1 MQFARA
7 TTANFTASFLNIDDD
22 PLVAADP
29 NSNPSVVIKD
39 PAGTTVS
46 VGVGRPIG
54 GGKYVFGW
62 FVPEDAEINTVDRP
76 WTASWF
82 FLTDTGQNK
91 DFQETFNVVDKVE
104 PLPEEKKWT
113 YLVREGKSERLFLP
127 LSVIPEEIGIDIL
140 DASYNIVHSIA
151 TSPTEHVTTEVIS
164 EATQQTAISQRKIG
178 RMTRDGKYHFFF
190 DTEPLKQGE
199 YLIFWKVREQT
210 VSPEDEVQ
218 QLLRVPEMV
227 FWRLA
232 QPLRILIDK
241 LQKRVGWVQAY
252 SDSDLYE
259 YIIRG
264 VDMAN
269 LTQPTTNWSLGSI
282 PIGNSRGVIDAV
294 LLYAAMWGLTAQQI
308 LETELTF
315 DFSGQTVTLGYNHD
329 YGNVFS
335 NINEMLG
342 KFAESKQHIF
352 RIANGPGVVG
362 VRPKNWRFTQ
372 RVWRVDNWGFGS
384 PYDVSVLLTQTGL

>member
-7 TTANFTASFLNIDDD
+7 TTANFETTFLDINEV
-22 PLVAADP
+22 PLVPADP

-39 PAGTTVS
+39 PTGTTMA

-54 GGKYVFGW
+54 QGKYVFSW

-76 WTASWF
+76 WTISWF
-82 FLTDTGQNK
+82 FLTEGGHNK
-91 DFQETFNVVDKVE
+91 DASATFNVIDKVD

-113 YLVREGKSERLFLP
+113 YLVRAGKSERLFLP
-127 LSVIPEEIGIDIL
+127 LQQIPEEIGIDIL
-140 DASYNIVHSIA
+140 DASYNTVHSI
-151 TSPTEHVTTEVIS
+151 PTAPVDLVTTEIIQQAT
-164 EATQQTAISQRKIG
+164 EATPIDQRKIG
-178 RMTRDGKYHFFF
+178 RMTRDGKYFFF
-190 DTEPLKQGE
+190 FNTEPLNQGE
-199 YLIFWKVREQT
+199 YIIFWKVREQV

-218 QLLRVPEMV
+218 QLLRVPEMA

-232 QPLRILIDK
+232 QPLRILLDK

-259 YIIRG
+259 YILRG
-264 VDMAN
+264 LDMAN
-269 LTQPTTNWSLGSI
+269 MTQPATNWTLSSI
-282 PIGNSRGVIDAV
+282 PIGNSRGVIDAI

-315 DFSGQTVTLGYNHD
+315 DFNGQTVTLGYNHD
-329 YGNVFS
+329 YGGVLS
-335 NINEMLG
+335 SINDMLG
-342 KFAESKQHIF
+342 KFAESKQLLY